1 MKGISGHTPVLAVL
15 RDTIMF
21 TLAGAV
27 LIQIIASWMI
37 VSRAKKNRIKPTDDV
52 LRQR

>member
-1 MKGISGHTPVLAVL
+1 MKGISAIRGVLAVL

-21 TLAGAV
+21 TLAGS

-37 VSRAKKNRIKPTDDV
+37 VSRAKKEQNKAD
-52 LRQR
+52 